1 MTPPQTPLTTRPMS
15 LLLVDD
21 EPQARAKLRRF
32 LDGRPDVCLV
42 GEAGHGEQALALA
55 AATGADAM
63 LLDIQMPGL
72 DGLQT
77 AAALLARCG
86 PQGAPP
92 LVASQRPAPLVAFTT
107 AYDAFAVQ
115 AFELNA
121 VDYLLKPITRERL
134 DACLDKLRRQLA
146 LPAREQP
153 QRQGL
158 LTALHQLQ
166 PVPGHWMVAHRGALQ
181 RVALAEVDLVEAE
194 DNYIWLHTERSSWLD
209 RATLASFLAHPA
221 AAGFVRVHRSYAV
234 ARERIARIEPLARGD
249 AQLTTAGGRTV
260 RVSRRFREALLGG
273 PMPR

>member
-1 MTPPQTPLTTRPMS
+1 MTMKLI
-15 LLLVDD
+15 LVDD

-32 LDGRPDVCLV
+32 LEGRADVQLV

-55 AATGADAM
+55 ASCAADAL

-77 AAALLARCG
+77 AAALLKPG
-86 PQGAPP
+86 PQEKP
-92 LVASQRPAPLVAFTT
+92 VPLVAFTT

-134 DACLDKLRRQLA
+134 EACLDKLKRQLT
-146 LPAREQP
+146 LPARER

-166 PVPGHWMVAHRGALQ
+166 PVAGHWMVSHRGALH
-181 RVALAEVDLVEAE
+181 RVALGEVDLVEAE
-194 DNYIWLHTERSSWLD
+194 DNYIWLHTAQTSWLD
-209 RATLASFLAHPA
+209 RATLASFLAHPSA
-221 AAGFVRVHRSYAV
+221 ADFVRVHRSFAV

-249 AQLTTAGGRTV
+249 AQITTAGGRTV
-260 RVSRRFREALLGG
+260 RVSRRYRDALRDALRAGALRG
-273 PMPR
+273 

>member
-1 MTPPQTPLTTRPMS
+1 MK

-32 LDGRPDVCLV
+32 LAGRADVQLV
-42 GEAGHGEQALALA
+42 GEAGHGEQALTLA
-55 AATGADAM
+55 ASSGADAM

-77 AAALLARCG
+77 AAALL
-86 PQGAPP
+86 
-92 LVASQRPAPLVAFTT
+92 QRLPRAPLVAFTT

-115 AFELNA
+115 AFDLNA

-134 DACLDKLRRQLA
+134 EACIDKLKRQLA
-146 LPAREQP
+146 LPAREP

-166 PVPGHWMVAHRGALQ
+166 PVPGHWMVLHRGALQ

-194 DNYIWLHTERSSWLD
+194 DNYIWLHTDRTSWLE
-209 RATLASFLAHPA
+209 RATLAGFLAHPA
-221 AAGFVRVHRSYAV
+221 AAAFVRVHVSFAV
-234 ARERIARIEPLARGD
+234 ARERIVRIEPLARGD

-273 PMPR
+273 VPLVR